1 MQMAALDNE
10 IEYNELLISERENE
24 IHNIEQGIG
33 ELNELFQNMG
43 MLVNEQ
49 EGGIRKYYIYILF
62 VIMIY

>member
-43 MLVNEQ
+43 MMVNEQ
-49 EGGIRKYYIYILF
+49 EGGIRK
-62 VIMIY
+62 